1 MEGCSSSPMRLEG
14 VGSMSRLDEKGRRE
28 ESGEHTK

>member
-1 MEGCSSSPMRLEG
+1 MEGCSSSPMRPEG
-14 VGSMSRLDEKGRRE
+14 VSSMSRLDEKGRE